1 MSRSNWTGAE
11 EAHDD
16 AGLPASVH
24 GLGPATWLRAHPP
37 PRPVVEANLAA
48 PEAFVEL
55 HDAAEPHEEHAP
67 DEVAPEERQLNADAA
82 QPAAERQVPVS
93 LFRQEKDVHITST
106 TRWILTGSMPDDVFI
121 GRRLA
126 RMYGK
131 VIKHQLKMGGVQW
144 EREQQRKVPVVAS
157 MRQGRP

>member
-1 MSRSNWTGAE
+1 
-11 EAHDD
+11 
-16 AGLPASVH
+16 
-24 GLGPATWLRAHPP
+24 
-37 PRPVVEANLAA
+37 
-48 PEAFVEL
+48 VEL